1 MPRRWLLVLIA
12 LGLLGGGPDRLA
24 AQGDDACP
32 ALVDEALA
40 ATGEVCAGLGRNAAC
55 YGHDRVEAIPRAE
68 DGELIFAAPADRV
81 PLAALSSLRTA
92 ALDETTQEWGVAVL
106 NVQANLPD
114 TLPGQAVTLLLMGD
128 ASLADAAVEDDTSP
142 EGTPTPM
149 QAITF
154 HSGLGGTTCQEAAG
168 SLLIQSP
175 DGQAVALNI
184 NGMDVQLGSTA
195 LFTTIST
202 EEGEALVASLVEGH
216 LWLQSA
222 GRALTLAESGAAV
235 AIMLN
240 AQGRVDAT
248 SSLRDPRPLLAAAG
262 RALPGAAACRA
273 IAPLLRTTF
282 DPDTCGTGLRFSLPE
297 GALDDGWQPGDLLP
311 DGFLPEGIRPT
322 RPGILPG
329 GVRPASC
336 PPRSSRE
343 PPAGPAPRRA
353 PSRIGRPDP
362 HSAAAPGPTGTSHP
376 PHPRFLS
383 ASCS

>member
-1 MPRRWLLVLIA
+1 MRRRWMLVVIA
-12 LGLLGGGPDRLA
+12 LGLLGVGPDRLA

-32 ALVDEALA
+32 VLVDAALA

-68 DGELIFAAPADRV
+68 DGALVFAAPADRV

-128 ASLADAAVEDDTSP
+128 ASLADATVENDATP
-142 EGTPTPM
+142 EGTTSPM

-195 LFTTIST
+195 LFTTVPT
-202 EEGEALVASLVEGH
+202 EDGEALVASLVEGH
-216 LWLQSA
+216 LWLRSA

-235 AIMLN
+235 AITLN
-240 AQGRVDAT
+240 AQGRVDAA
-248 SSLRDPRPLLAAAG
+248 SRLRDPRPLLAAAG
-262 RALPGAAACRA
+262 RALPGAAACRMLT
-273 IAPLLRTTF
+273 PLLRPTF
-282 DPDTCGTGLRFSLPE
+282 DPEACGIDLRFSVPE

-311 DGFLPEGIRPT
+311 GGILPDGISPDSILPATLQPGSLLPGLLPGSVRPT
-322 RPGILPG
+322 RPGSLRPPPPAPTAPPLLAPLQTLVPILP
-329 GVRPASC
+329 V
-336 PPRSSRE
+336 
-343 PPAGPAPRRA
+343 
-353 PSRIGRPDP
+353 
-362 HSAAAPGPTGTSHP
+362 PG
-376 PHPRFLS
+376 F
-383 ASCS
+383 

>member
-1 MPRRWLLVLIA
+1 
-12 LGLLGGGPDRLA
+12 
-24 AQGDDACP
+24 
-32 ALVDEALA
+32 
-40 ATGEVCAGLGRNAAC
+40 
-55 YGHDRVEAIPRAE
+55 
-68 DGELIFAAPADRV
+68 
-81 PLAALSSLRTA
+81 
-92 ALDETTQEWGVAVL
+92 
-106 NVQANLPD
+106 
-114 TLPGQAVTLLLMGD
+114 
-128 ASLADAAVEDDTSP
+128 
-142 EGTPTPM
+142 M

-322 RPGILPG
+322 RQPGNLLPGGILPDG
-329 GVRPASC
+329 ISPDSILPATLQPGSLLPGLLPGNVRPTRPGSAVRPTPLPTT
-336 PPRSSRE
+336 PPLL
-343 PPAGPAPRRA
+343 APLETLV
-353 PSRIGRPDP
+353 PILPI
-362 HSAAAPGPTGTSHP
+362 PG
-376 PHPRFLS
+376 F
-383 ASCS
+383 